1 MSSQLRVGE
10 AVVDLLAREYGV
22 DTVFGIPGVHN
33 IELYRGLHRS
43 GVRAI
48 SPRHEQG
55 AGFMA
60 DGWSVVSGRPGVCT
74 LITGPGLTNAL
85 TPMAQAFHDSR
96 PMLVLAATTDTGAL
110 GKRFGPLHDLDDQAA
125 IARTVTAFSETVTDP
140 ADLPRLLACAW
151 DVFTSSRPRPV
162 HLAIPTD
169 VLERWIDP
177 FVAVPSVAVRPVAD
191 DAAIAAAVDALA
203 SAPAGDVVVIAGGG
217 AIDAGAELLAV
228 ADALDAAVVLTGNAK
243 GVVASSHPRC
253 AGNVLGSPGVQ
264 RRLETAAAVLV
275 VGSEVSDADL
285 YNGGHALAFSGTVVR
300 VDIDAE
306 QLHRR
311 MAPTVALHGDAATTL
326 AAIGEGLAARGTGRT
341 AEPDRSAGAALAA
354 ELHGIARGE
363 FRADLLPWVDALAAT
378 LTSDTVVALD
388 STQLAYTAH
397 VALPCERPR
406 SWLAP
411 YGLGTLGCALP
422 MAIGAAVADRTRP
435 VLALAGDGGWL
446 FTVAEMATATDEAL
460 DLVLVL
466 WDNRGYAQIRQSFDD
481 VDAPRMGVDVSSTDP
496 LAIARG
502 FGWQAT
508 SVATPDALTAAIRSA
523 QHAGGPHLVR
533 VEVPGAYASPK

>member
-1 MSSQLRVGE
+1 MGVQLRVGE
-10 AVVDLLAREYGV
+10 AIVDLLARAYGV

-43 GVRAI
+43 GVRAV

-60 DGWSVVSGRPGVCT
+60 DGWSIVTGRPGVCT

-125 IARTVTAFSETVTDP
+125 MARTVTAFSETVLEP
-140 ADLPRLLACAW
+140 GALPGLIARAW

-169 VLERWIDP
+169 VLASVTAP
-177 FVAVPSVAVRPVAD
+177 FEP
-191 DAAIAAAVDALA
+191 AAASGHRPLAAADALDRAAAALAAA
-203 SAPAGDVVVIAGGG
+203 SHSGGDVVVIAGGG
-217 AIDAGAELLAV
+217 AIDAGPEVLAV

-243 GVVASSHPRC
+243 GVVASTHPRC
-253 AGNVLGSPGVQ
+253 AGNVLGSIGVQ
-264 RRLETAAAVLV
+264 AQLERAAGVLV

-285 YNGGHALAFSGTVVR
+285 YNGGRALALSGTVVR

-306 QLHRR
+306 QLARR
-311 MAPTVALHGDAATTL
+311 MAPTVALHGDAARTL
-326 AAIGEGLAARGTGRT
+326 AALADRLAGRL
-341 AEPDRSAGAALAA
+341 AGGDRSAGAGAALATHLHDTA
-354 ELHGIARGE
+354 LGELG
-363 FRADLLPWVDALAAT
+363 ADHLPWVDALAAT
-378 LTSDTVVALD
+378 LIPDTIVALD

-422 MAIGAAVADRTRP
+422 MAIGAAIVDRSRP
-435 VLALAGDGGWL
+435 VMALAGDGGWL
-446 FTVAEMATATDEAL
+446 FTVAEMATAVDERL

-466 WDNRGYAQIRQSFDD
+466 WDNRGYGQIRQSFDE

-496 LAIARG
+496 VMIARG
-502 FGWQAT
+502 FGWSAT
-508 SVATPDALTAAIRSA
+508 SVSSPAALTAAVRAA
-523 QHAGGPHLVR
+523 QQAGGAHLVR
-533 VEVPGAYASPK
+533 VEAPGAF